1 MRCVKKGEMKQDT
14 NEAAESR
21 SAVNMAL
28 WVLIALY
35 AGARVLQV
43 FPGKVPML
51 AVVALHVLVPFVF
64 ALIHGGMLYRIRGIL
79 VFVAICLVVGNIFEN
94 VGVRSGFPFGRYYF
108 TDLMGPKIF
117 VVPVFLGLAYVG
129 MAYLSWTL
137 GRVILGG
144 ARSPLAGARLV
155 AAPLV
160 AALIMVA
167 WDFSMEPVWS
177 TVLHGW
183 VWVEGGAYFGVPVS
197 NFLGWY
203 LTVYVIFQ
211 CFAVYL
217 RGRATGG
224 ARFGAGY
231 WKMAIIFYAVSAA
244 GNVLVAIPRPV
255 VAVVTDASGA
265 QWKVSE
271 ITVGCALVS
280 VFIMGGFAA
289 LAWAR
294 LGNYDAGT
302 AGRPGSASG
311 RFAAT

>member
-1 MRCVKKGEMKQDT
+1 MRCVKKGEMKQDA
-14 NEAAESR
+14 NEAAENR
-21 SAVNMAL
+21 SAVNLAL

-64 ALIHGGMLYRIRGIL
+64 ALFRGGTLYRMRGIL
-79 VFVAICLVVGNIFEN
+79 IFVAICLVVGNIFEN
-94 VGVRSGFPFGRYYF
+94 VGVRSGFSFGRYYF

-144 ARSPLAGARLV
+144 AWSPLAGARV
-155 AAPLV
+155 VTAPLV
-160 AALIMVA
+160 AGLIMVA

-183 VWVEGGAYFGVPVS
+183 IWVEGGAYFGVPVS

-217 RGRATGG
+217 RGRATSG
-224 ARFGAGY
+224 AR
-231 WKMAIIFYAVSAA
+231 
-244 GNVLVAIPRPV
+244 L
-255 VAVVTDASGA
+255 
-265 QWKVSE
+265 E
-271 ITVGCALVS
+271 
-280 VFIMGGFAA
+280 
-289 LAWAR
+289 
-294 LGNYDAGT
+294 
-302 AGRPGSASG
+302 
-311 RFAAT
+311 

>member
-1 MRCVKKGEMKQDT
+1 MKQDA

-21 SAVNMAL
+21 SAVNLAL
-28 WVLIALY
+28 WVLIAVY

-79 VFVAICLVVGNIFEN
+79 VFVAICLVVGNAFEN

-144 ARSPLAGARLV
+144 AWGPLAGARV
-155 AAPLV
+155 MTAPLV

-167 WDFSMEPVWS
+167 WDFSMDPVWS
-177 TVLHGW
+177 TVLRGW
-183 VWVEGGAYFGVPVS
+183 IWVEGGAYFGVPVS

-217 RGRATGG
+217 RGREVSG
-224 ARFGAGY
+224 ARLGAGY
-231 WKMAIIFYAVSAA
+231 WKMAIVFYAVSAA

-271 ITVGCALVS
+271 ITVACALAS
-280 VFIMGGFAA
+280 IFIMGGFAL
-289 LAWAR
+289 LAWVR
-294 LGNYDAGT
+294 LRNYDAGS
-302 AGRPGSASG
+302 GGSPGSASG

>member
-1 MRCVKKGEMKQDT
+1 MKGVMNGGA
-14 NEAAESR
+14 NEGAKNRTAMN
-21 SAVNMAL
+21 VAL
-28 WVLIALY
+28 WGLIAMY

-51 AVVALHVLVPFVF
+51 TVVALHVLVPFVF
-64 ALIHGGMLYRIRGIL
+64 ALIHGGMLYRMRGVLI
-79 VFVAICLVVGNIFEN
+79 FVAICLVVGNIFEN

-117 VVPVFLGLAYVG
+117 AVPVFLGLAYVG

-144 ARSPLAGARLV
+144 ARSPLAGERV
-155 AAPLV
+155 VTAPLV

-183 VWVEGGAYFGVPVS
+183 IWLEGGAYFGVPVS

-203 LTVYVIFQ
+203 LTLYVIFQ

-224 ARFGAGY
+224 ARLGAGY

-244 GNVLVAIPRPV
+244 GNLVVAIPRPA

-265 QWKVSE
+265 Q
-271 ITVGCALVS
+271 
-280 VFIMGGFAA
+280 
-289 LAWAR
+289 
-294 LGNYDAGT
+294 
-302 AGRPGSASG
+302 
-311 RFAAT
+311 